1 MNSYR
6 KGPVGSVILP
16 HFSGFTTSAS
26 KLGSQSGSGFVP
38 GVHLVNTNTKHS
50 YILFSLSERVRQ
62 QGNKRHNQK
71 KSKRQKDRYVGTHES
86 SSSSLVCQLFPKS
99 LLFPATVPSGLV
111 KSLSGFPS

>member
-50 YILFSLSERVRQ
+50 YILFSLSERVD
-62 QGNKRHNQK
+62 
-71 KSKRQKDRYVGTHES
+71 SKITKDITRRNPKDRKIDMLELTSHLHRLWSASCSQSHYYFLPQCH
-86 SSSSLVCQLFPKS
+86 LV
-99 LLFPATVPSGLV
+99 
-111 KSLSGFPS
+111 